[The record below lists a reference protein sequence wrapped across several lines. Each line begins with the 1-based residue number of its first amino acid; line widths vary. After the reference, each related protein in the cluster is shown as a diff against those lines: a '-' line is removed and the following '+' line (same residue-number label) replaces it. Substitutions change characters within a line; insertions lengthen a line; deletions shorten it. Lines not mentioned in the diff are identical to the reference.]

1 VGGEEVKQAMRT
13 VLGVKDVSFRSET
26 QRKAL
31 RAIVS
36 KGDLT
41 PLVVVLPTGGE
52 KSMLFMAPACLNDP
66 GVTVVV
72 VPYLAL
78 LDNLLSKAKKA
89 GDRLREWKG
98 REVNQAA
105 LVFVSADNVDLFM
118 NYARLLEEKGL
129 LRRVFVDES
138 HLTCTSTSWRP
149 KLTTVCLVPGLRVPT
164 FVLTATLPIVLEFEL
179 KARMAAQMARYIRMV
194 TTRSKTRYIV
204 DMCPAGTG
212 LERTME
218 LCRLIKEHLTMQKG
232 VVYSRSRKQFEQL
245 AEKLQC
251 AYYHAG
257 AVDNQERLDGWLAV
271 RSDRLCT
278 GVGASRASR

>member
-1 VGGEEVKQAMRT
+1 MRT

-138 HLTCTSTSWRP
+138 HLTCTSTSLAAEAHDW
-149 KLTTVCLVPGLRVPT
+149 LRVPT